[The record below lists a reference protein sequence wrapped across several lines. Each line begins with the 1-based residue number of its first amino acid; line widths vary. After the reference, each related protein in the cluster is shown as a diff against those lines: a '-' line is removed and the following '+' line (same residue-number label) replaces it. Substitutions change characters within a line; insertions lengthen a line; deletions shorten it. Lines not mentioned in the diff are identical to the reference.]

1 MQTFKRNGGAAAR
14 VGDQCGWLRGRTRPG
29 VSAAAGTVS
38 LTGAAARGQATR
50 QDRKHPG
57 RP

>member
-1 MQTFKRNGGAAAR
+1 MQTFKRNGGAARAD
-14 VGDQCGWLRGRTRPG
+14 DQSGWLHGMVCPG

-38 LTGAAARGQATR
+38 LTGAAGHGQAPR
-50 QDRKHPG
+50 QDREHRG